1 MPTQIHIYTINRGA
15 LDAFAI
21 EWRDRIKPLREKFGF
36 HVSGGWKINET
47 NQFVWFLSR
56 DNSEDWE
63 TQNQAFYQS
72 EERRFVAARS
82 GAAYRAGGAV
92 FCRQRLERKG
102 NHGGCL
108 YIP

>member
-36 HVSGGWKINET
+36 HVSGGWKITET

-56 DNSEDWE
+56 ESAEDWE
-63 TQNQAFYQS
+63 TQNSAFYKS
-72 EERRFVAARS
+72 AERRSLHPDPARHIARAEQYFVD
-82 GAAYRAGGAV
+82 GV
-92 FCRQRLERKG
+92 
-102 NHGGCL
+102 
-108 YIP
+108 